1 MWNVKKVNKE
11 TKKEYV
17 NNFPGSKDINFLPTQ
32 IFNFFKQI
40 KFLLKKVK
48 LKQHPFINLFR
59 SQGYLIDAC

>member
-17 NNFPGSKDINFLPTQ
+17 NNFPGSKDINFRPTQ

-48 LKQHPFINLFR
+48 VKQHPFKNLFNFK
-59 SQGYLIDAC
+59 GNLIDAF